1 MLAFINDNN
10 KAKDCHFDNVQVER
24 IYPPMESREKS
35 IKRSNKQKPTMKK
48 THSIQIILCT
58 ILILNYIPIHQC
70 HEDEESDS
78 YHENVHSEHHV
89 FVTCGSM
96 IKLAHL
102 QSNYRLHSHDVAYG
116 SGSGQQSITGY
127 PNVDDPNS
135 LWVVRAP
142 HGKICTQ
149 GDPIQNGATVRFQ
162 HYATKKYLH
171 SHLHQSP
178 LSKQQEVSGFG
189 ENDHGDTGD
198 NWKVKMFS
206 GGGKNWR
213 RDDVFYLQHVDTSNY
228 LSLTKNS
235 FKNPIPGQREIVC
248 SSKMD
253 ESTKWKA
260 EEGIYF
266 PHS

>member
-1 MLAFINDNN
+1 
-10 KAKDCHFDNVQVER
+10 
-24 IYPPMESREKS
+24 
-35 IKRSNKQKPTMKK
+35 MKK
-48 THSIQIILCT
+48 SQKILFILST
-58 ILILNYIPIHQC
+58 ILLLNFIPIHQC
-70 HEDEESDS
+70 DEDETDS
-78 YHENVHSEHHV
+78 YHENVHSDNHI
-89 FVTCGSM
+89 FVTCGSN
-96 IKLAHL
+96 IKFAHL

-135 LWVVRAP
+135 LWVIRGP
-142 HGKICTQ
+142 HGKTCTQ

-178 LSKQQEVSGFG
+178 LSKQQEVSGF
-189 ENDHGDTGD
+189 DQGDTGD
-198 NWKVKMFS
+198 NWKVKTLS
-206 GGGKNWR
+206 GGGGKNWR

-248 SSKMD
+248 QSRMD

-266 PHS
+266 PHSS